1 MIFSGCGS
9 LVFVIDAQDD
19 YMEALIKLRKTI
31 EKAHAVNPNIRF
43 EVFIHK
49 VDGLSEEAKMD
60 VQSTIVAAADEV
72 LAEANL
78 SEVHLEYHLTSI
90 YDHSIFEEFS
100 KVVQRLIP
108 QLPHLENLLQLIC
121 HNSGMEKAFLFDI
134 ASKIYI
140 ATDPSPVDPRSYE
153 LCSEMIDIVIDVSC
167 IYGNEGRGV
176 EGDAPPENAREVTSP
191 QSSSASIR
199 LSNGTV
205 LVMREVNQFL
215 ALLCIIK
222 DQKYERA
229 GLLNYNFEVVKAA
242 INDVFTGG
250 RIRK

>member
-1 MIFSGCGS
+1 
-9 LVFVIDAQDD
+9 
-19 YMEALIKLRKTI
+19 MEALIKLRKTI

-176 EGDAPPENAREVTSP
+176 EGDTPPENAREVTSP
-191 QSSSASIR
+191 HSSSASIR